1 MNSMPPL
8 PMTDTNGELIVHPLM
23 QHVCTILQ
31 AMPAATEMEKIKAW
45 KYLCIQF
52 IVWQKQDPSIIDS
65 LNVAATDKKIIF
77 CTKDDYVFKTLIVAK
92 GDVAAKQEEWY
103 RLNNALNLQKTGE
116 VVYKHI
122 PSGGYACSKKEMI
135 YMQLDE
141 WSKQGEVVILKNTI
155 RAFKQDGKKFKR
167 LTVAVPTF
175 GNPMSAVE
183 MLFGNVVGGT
193 TFIFDPKT
201 YEHVFPILTEK
212 YRIV

>member
-8 PMTDTNGELIVHPLM
+8 PMTDANGELIVHPLM

-103 RLNNALNLQKTGE
+103 RLNHALNLQKTGE

-122 PSGGYACSKKEMI
+122 PSNGYACSKKEML
-135 YMQLDE
+135 YMQLDD
-141 WSKQGEVVILKNTI
+141 WSKQGEVVILKDTI
-155 RAFKQDGKKFKR
+155 RTFKNEGRKFKR

-201 YEHVFPILTEK
+201 YEQVFPILTEK